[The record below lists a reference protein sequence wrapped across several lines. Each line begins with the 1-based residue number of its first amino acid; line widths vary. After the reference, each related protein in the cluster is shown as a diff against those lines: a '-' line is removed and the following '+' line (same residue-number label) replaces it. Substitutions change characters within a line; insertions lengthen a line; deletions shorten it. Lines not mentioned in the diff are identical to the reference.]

1 MLKDDKSHYLPHND
15 DGIVLYITSDLN
27 VYFNFTNPSLAW
39 RIGNIKD
46 DDIDVIIRRVI
57 DEDVPALMLSKTI
70 TIKELVKK
78 YGNKES
84 DKVFSINDY
93 KMYLLN
99 NYLDE
104 KYNAQKELENL
115 VSDINKNS

>member
-1 MLKDDKSHYLPHND
+1 M
-15 DGIVLYITSDLN
+15 
-27 VYFNFTNPSLAW
+27 
-39 RIGNIKD
+39 
-46 DDIDVIIRRVI
+46 RRVI
-57 DEDVPALMLSKTI
+57 DEDIPALMLSKTI
-70 TIKELVKK
+70 TIKELIKK
-78 YGNKES
+78 YGNKGS